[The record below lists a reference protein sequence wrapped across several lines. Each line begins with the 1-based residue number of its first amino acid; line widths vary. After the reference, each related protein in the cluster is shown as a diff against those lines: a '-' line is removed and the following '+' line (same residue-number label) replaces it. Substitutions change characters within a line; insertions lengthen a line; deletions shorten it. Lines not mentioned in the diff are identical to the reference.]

1 MNNLEEILVVG
12 PGIIGMEY
20 YKILQELNYIPIVIG
35 RGIDSAKNFEEKF
48 EIKVHSGG
56 ISKWLETNPKIPKNA
71 IVAVTGVNLG
81 QVCIKL
87 MEKGVKNILLEK
99 PGGTN
104 FDEILKVAE
113 IAKQYGS
120 NVLLAYNRRFYSSVI
135 KAKELIQKDRGVKSF
150 HFEFTEWSHVIKD
163 LNKPKLIKENWFFH
177 NSTHVIDMAF
187 YLCGEPVKMSS
198 YKGGK
203 LSWHPS
209 GSIFVGSGITTNNAL
224 FSYHSN
230 WTSPGRWNLEILTE
244 NYRFIFKPLEELKY
258 QEIGSVKIQNFEI
271 DRTLD
276 IEYKPGF
283 YLQVKNFLNQNWKDF
298 LTIHDQAKRLKLYKK
313 ILNLD
318 NDDIK

>member
-1 MNNLEEILVVG
+1 MNNIEEILVVG

-20 YKILQELNYIPIVIG
+20 CKILQELNYLPIVIG
-35 RGIDSAKNFEEKF
+35 RGIHSAKNFEEKF
-48 EIKVHSGG
+48 KIRVQSGG
-56 ISKWLETNPKIPKNA
+56 ISKWLENNTKIPKNA

-81 QVCIKL
+81 QVCIQL
-87 MEKGVKNILLEK
+87 MENGVKNILLEK
-99 PGGTN
+99 PGGTD
-104 FDEILKVAE
+104 FDEIIKVAE
-113 IAKQYGS
+113 IAKQYDS
-120 NVLLAYNRRFYSSVI
+120 NVLLAYNRRFYSSVL
-135 KAKELIQKDRGVKSF
+135 KAKELIQKDGGVKSF
-150 HFEFTEWSHVIKD
+150 HFEFTEWSHVIID
-163 LNKPKLIKENWFFH
+163 LNKPNLIKENWFFH
-177 NSTHVIDMAF
+177 NSTHVIDIAF

-209 GSIFVGSGITTNNAL
+209 GSIFVGSGITASHAL

-230 WTSPGRWNLEILTE
+230 WTSPGRWNLEILTA
-244 NYRFIFKPLEELKY
+244 NYRFIFKPLEELKF

-276 IEYKPGF
+276 IKYKPGF
-283 YLQVKNFLNQNWKDF
+283 FLQVKNFLNQNWKDF

-318 NDDIK
+318 DDDIK